1 MKTKNPASIKKI
13 GMVSLGCPKN
23 AVDTEYLLGDLVNTG
38 YEITS
43 HQEEADVLVVNTCG
57 FIESAKKE
65 SVDAILEMAQLKTDG
80 NCKKLI
86 VTGCLSERY
95 SDDLL
100 KEIPEIDHIFGVGQY
115 PRLKEV
121 LRADHSASNGIAS
134 RNQMNGPAEYFEPFA
149 DRILTTPSYSAYLK
163 ISEGCSNKCAFCIIP
178 KMRGNI
184 RSQPLESLVTEARQ
198 LAEQGVKELNLIS
211 QDTTMYGLDL
221 RMKNGL
227 VRLLR
232 SLVEVDGIEWI
243 RLFYCY
249 PTFIDSELIEF
260 IAAESKVCS
269 YIDVPLQHTH
279 DEMLAKMKRQERE
292 KKVRSMLDE
301 IRSKIPGVAL
311 RTTFITGFPG
321 ETEAHFNHM
330 LKFLKEI
337 QFDHVGAFTYSHEEG
352 TTAFEYSDD
361 VPQTIKQE
369 RKDLLMNAQQEIS
382 LKKNQ
387 GKVGEVHPVLVEGAD
402 LEESYLVTGRMP
414 TQAPEIDGQVIIEQ
428 SDVEPGQIVPMRIIA
443 ATDYDVVATKV
454 EG

>member
-1 MKTKNPASIKKI
+1 MKSKIQPGLKKI

-23 AVDTEYLLGDLVNTG
+23 AVDSEYLLGDLKNTG
-38 YEITS
+38 YEITP

-57 FIESAKKE
+57 FIESAKRE
-65 SVDAILEMAQLKTDG
+65 SVDAILEMARLKTDG
-80 NCKKLI
+80 KCRKLI

-121 LRADHSASNGIAS
+121 LREPSSGNSPS
-134 RNQMNGPAEYFEPFA
+134 RNQMNGPAEYYEPYSS
-149 DRILTTPSYSAYLK
+149 RILTTPSYTAYLK

-178 KMRGNI
+178 KMRGNL
-184 RSQPLESLVTEARQ
+184 RSQPLNSLVTEARQ
-198 LAEQGVKELNLIS
+198 LARQGVRELNLIS

-227 VRLLR
+227 IRLLEA
-232 SLVEVDGIEWI
+232 LVEVEGIEWI

-249 PTFIDSELIEF
+249 PTFIDTELIEF
-260 IAAESKVCS
+260 IARETKVVP

-301 IRSKIPGVAL
+301 IRLIIPGVAL

-321 ETEAHFNHM
+321 ETEAHFGHM
-330 LKFLKEI
+330 LDFLQEI
-337 QFDHVGAFTYSHEEG
+337 QFDHVGVFTYSHEEG
-352 TTAFEYSDD
+352 TTAFDYADD
-361 VPQTIKQE
+361 VPQKIKQQ
-369 RKDLLMNAQQEIS
+369 RKDQLMNLQKEIS
-382 LKKNQ
+382 LQKNQ
-387 GKVGEVHPVLVEGAD
+387 AKIGQVHPVLVEGVD
-402 LEESYLVTGRMP
+402 GEESYLVTGRLP
-414 TQAPEIDGQVIIEQ
+414 TQAPEIDGQVIIEA
-428 SDVEPGQIVPMRIIA
+428 SDVEPGMIVPMRIIS
-443 ATDYDVVATKV
+443 ATDYDVVATRID
-454 EG
+454 

>member
-1 MKTKNPASIKKI
+1 MTGPNKPPIKKI

-38 YEITS
+38 YEITP

-57 FIESAKKE
+57 FIESAKRE

-80 NCKKLI
+80 KCQKLI

-100 KEIPEIDHIFGVGQY
+100 KEIPEIDHIFGVNQY

-121 LRADHSASNGIAS
+121 LDVTDTAITQARD
-134 RNQMNGPAEYFEPFA
+134 QMNGKAEYYEPYA

-198 LAEQGVKELNLIS
+198 LAEQGVRELNLIS

-227 VRLLR
+227 IRLLEA
-232 SLVEVDGIEWI
+232 LVKVEGIAWI

-249 PTFIDSELIEF
+249 PTFIDTELIEF
-260 IAAESKVCS
+260 IQRETKVVP
-269 YIDVPLQHTH
+269 YIDVPLQHIH
-279 DEMLAKMKRQERE
+279 DEMLTRMKRQERE
-292 KKVRSMLDE
+292 IKGRRMLDE
-301 IRSKIPGVAL
+301 IRAKIPGVAL

-321 ETEAHFNHM
+321 ETEAHFLH
-330 LKFLKEI
+330 LRDFLQEMR
-337 QFDHVGAFTYSHEEG
+337 FDHVGVFTYSHEEG
-352 TTAFEYSDD
+352 TTAFDYADD
-361 VPQTIKQE
+361 VPEKIKQE
-369 RKDLLMNAQQEIS
+369 RKDELMQAQKEIS
-382 LKKNQ
+382 RQINQ
-387 GKVGEVHPVLVEGAD
+387 AKVGEVHPVLVEGVD
-402 LEESYLVTGRMP
+402 GEESYLVTGRLP
-414 TQAPEIDGQVIIEQ
+414 TQAPEIDGQVIIEA
-428 SDVEPGQIVPMRIIA
+428 SDVEPGMIVPMRIIS
-443 ATDYDVVATKV
+443 ATDYDVVATRV
-454 EG
+454 D